1 MKENERIARVAKGKR
16 PRYFSDPAI
25 DKLHAIV
32 MSLIGE
38 LSVTR
43 DRLDALER
51 LLEERGALSRGDL
64 ETYQPDPDAEAE
76 RQKRREAYIRRVMRI
91 VEMELDEIEGRREQ
105 ETFEAA
111 FEKLLKGNENE
122 S

>member
-51 LLEERGALSRGDL
+51 LLEEQGTLSRGDL
-64 ETYQPDPDAEAE
+64 ESFQPDPDAEAE
-76 RQKRREAYIRRVMRI
+76 RQTRREAYVRRVMRI
-91 VEMELDEIEGRREQ
+91 VEMELDEIEGRREH

-111 FEKLLKGNENE
+111 FEKLLTGNENE